1 MLDKKCIVFDLD
13 GTVYFGDNLAEN
25 ATKILQ
31 YCYEKFEHVFFVT
44 NNSAKTRNE
53 IYQKLCQMGLNIDIN
68 HLITCGYTIAKYL
81 TKNNYENVFTI
92 GTESL
97 KKELKLQGINPESK
111 DPQAIVVGYNREFCL
126 EDLKPIV
133 KYKNTDL
140 NLIIA
145 NKEHSYPWNNG
156 ELLPGAGQIIV
167 SVEYTLNKPYD
178 ICVGKPNPMM
188 LETMLE
194 GLNINPNEV
203 LVVGDSYESD
213 IVMAQNYGA
222 TGVYITEEKRND
234 CICIENLSELLEVI
248 K

>member
-25 ATKILQ
+25 AKKILQ

-53 IYQKLCQMGLNIDIN
+53 IYQKLYQMGLNIDIN

-167 SVEYTLNKPYD
+167 SVDTAKKQAKTTLEEEILTLICHGILHLLGFDHLTKKDYDFVVRIQNKV
-178 ICVGKPNPMM
+178 IKE
-188 LETMLE
+188 LW
-194 GLNINPNEV
+194 INFNQEV
-203 LVVGDSYESD
+203 LTK
-213 IVMAQNYGA
+213 A
-222 TGVYITEEKRND
+222 
-234 CICIENLSELLEVI
+234 
-248 K
+248 